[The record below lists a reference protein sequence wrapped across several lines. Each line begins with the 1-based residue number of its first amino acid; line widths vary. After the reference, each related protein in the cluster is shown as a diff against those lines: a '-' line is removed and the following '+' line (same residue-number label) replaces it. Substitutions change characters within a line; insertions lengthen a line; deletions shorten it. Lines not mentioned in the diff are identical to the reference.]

1 MDAMVVISVFAAVGL
16 FMYAVLSMV
25 FAEDRAVHRRL
36 KGLTDYEVTQAKD
49 ARPVLKSFRERVFLP
64 VGEASVSVVRAV
76 GPKDLLKRTEE
87 RLTLAGRP
95 GNIDPAGFVM
105 LRLGLAALGVVA
117 GLLVIVAAPVEPK
130 WGVAILVV
138 LSVVGYAAPG
148 IWLKNRIEHRQ
159 IELRRSLPDMLD
171 MLTIS
176 VEAGLGFDAALSK
189 YVKNSRGA
197 LAFEF
202 GRALQEVQAGVS
214 RRDALRRIMDRT
226 QVNEL
231 SSFLSAMIQA
241 EMLGTSVAQVL
252 RSQSTEIRL
261 RRRQHAEEEAQKL
274 PVKQIFPVILCILP
288 ATMLVVLGPA
298 VVMIVQVFSGG

>member
-1 MDAMVVISVFAAVGL
+1 
-16 FMYAVLSMV
+16 
-25 FAEDRAVHRRL
+25 
-36 KGLTDYEVTQAKD
+36 
-49 ARPVLKSFRERVFLP
+49 
-64 VGEASVSVVRAV
+64 
-76 GPKDLLKRTEE
+76 
-87 RLTLAGRP
+87 
-95 GNIDPAGFVM
+95 
-105 LRLGLAALGVVA
+105 
-117 GLLVIVAAPVEPK
+117 
-130 WGVAILVV
+130 
-138 LSVVGYAAPG
+138 
-148 IWLKNRIEHRQ
+148 
-159 IELRRSLPDMLD
+159 

-189 YVKNSRGA
+189 YVKNSHGA

-214 RRDALRRIMDRT
+214 RRDAMRRIMDRT

-298 VVMIVQVFSGG
+298 VVMIAQVFGGN

>member
-1 MDAMVVISVFAAVGL
+1 MDAIVIAVVFAAVVL

-36 KGLTDYEVTQAKD
+36 KGLTDYEVAQAKD
-49 ARPVLKSFRERVFLP
+49 ARPVLKSFRERVFVP
-64 VGEASVSVVRAV
+64 VGEASVSVAQAL

-95 GNIDPAGFVM
+95 GGIDPAGFVM
-105 LRLGLAALGVVA
+105 MRIGLAALGVAV
-117 GLLVIVAAPVEPK
+117 GLVVLVVGLIELK
-130 WGVAILVV
+130 WALAILVL
-138 LSVVGYAAPG
+138 LSILGYAVPG
-148 IWLKNRIEHRQ
+148 IWLNNRIEHRQ

-252 RSQSTEIRL
+252 RSQSAEIRL

-298 VVMIVQVFSGG
+298 VVMIAQVFSGN

>member
-1 MDAMVVISVFAAVGL
+1 MDILVITAVFAAVGL
-16 FMYAVLSMV
+16 FAYAALSFV

-36 KGLTDYEVTQAKD
+36 KDLTDYEVDQAMD
-49 ARPVLKSFRERVFLP
+49 ARPVLKSFRERVFTP
-64 VGEASVSVVRAV
+64 IRDGVIAV
-76 GPKDLLKRTEE
+76 APALCPSDLLKRTDE

-95 GNIDPAGFVM
+95 ADLDASGFIM
-105 LRLGLAALGVVA
+105 LRIALAAGGFALGV
-117 GLLVIVAAPVEPK
+117 LVMIVGVLGSTAA
-130 WGVAILVV
+130 VV
-138 LSVVGYAAPG
+138 FTAVVTVVGYAAPG
-148 IWLKNRIEHRQ
+148 IWLRNRVEHRQ

-197 LAFEF
+197 LSSEF

-226 QVNEL
+226 QVSEL

-241 EMLGTSVAQVL
+241 EMLGTSVAKVL

-298 VVMIVQVFSGG
+298 VVMLAQLFGGR

>member
-1 MDAMVVISVFAAVGL
+1 MDILVITSVFAAVGL
-16 FMYAVLSMV
+16 FAYAALSFV

-36 KGLTDYEVTQAKD
+36 RDLTDYEVDQAMD
-49 ARPVLKSFRERVFLP
+49 ARPVLKSFRERVFVP
-64 VGEASVSVVRAV
+64 VVNATVAV
-76 GPKDLLKRTEE
+76 AQALGPSDLLKRTDE

-95 GNIDPAGFVM
+95 AGLDPSGFIMLRIALSAAGFAIGV
-105 LRLGLAALGVVA
+105 LVLLLGTIGSGAGVVLTGA
-117 GLLVIVAAPVEPK
+117 LT
-130 WGVAILVV
+130 
-138 LSVVGYAAPG
+138 VVGYAAPG
-148 IWLKNRIEHRQ
+148 LWLRNRIERRQ

-189 YVKNSRGA
+189 YVKNSSGA
-197 LAFEF
+197 LASEF

-226 QVNEL
+226 KVSEL

-298 VVMIVQVFSGG
+298 VVMLAQLFGGE